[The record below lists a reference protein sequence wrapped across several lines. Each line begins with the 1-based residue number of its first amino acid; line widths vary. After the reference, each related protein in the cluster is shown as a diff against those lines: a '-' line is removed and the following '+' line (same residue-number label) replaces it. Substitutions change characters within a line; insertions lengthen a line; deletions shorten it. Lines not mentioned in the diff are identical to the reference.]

1 MREREKEN
9 SDLNSK
15 NESVQALCLNTKTET
30 WKNIPNQLQ
39 PKSVTA
45 RVVVCYSTCETPPT

>member
-1 MREREKEN
+1 MRERKNEN
-9 SDLNSK
+9 YDLNSI
-15 NESVQALCLNTKTET
+15 NESVQALRLNTKTEA

-45 RVVVCYSTCETPPT
+45 RVAFCYSTCETPPT